1 MELRQIR
8 SFLSIAETLH
18 FGRTA
23 ELIHLSQPALS
34 LQIRALEEEVGVRLF
49 ERNRRKT
56 TLTAAGF
63 AFRDDA
69 TRALSQLDQAV
80 RRARLAADGKL
91 GLLRIGF
98 ISTAGSEI
106 VPNIVRQFRELNPE
120 VEFSLRA
127 ITTADQV
134 RMLETG
140 SLDIGFLRL
149 PIGGHAT
156 LDVVTVHREPF
167 VLVVPASHKLAKR
180 KRVRLSEVSGQDF
193 VMYERAYAPGFHDLI
208 FGMLRDA
215 GIVPNI
221 SQTAAE
227 IATLISLVDAHMG
240 IAILPASAVKHSV
253 ASVIA
258 CEIADEIPMS
268 EIALVVSKR
277 VRAAVVDNFRIFCA
291 ERVRSGEELF
301 IRSSKLT
308 PAPNTPAQCYR
319 WCIGCTEKRRQ
330 RRDAELRGGFVDRL
344 TAERWRSRRASFL
357 TSMYGVVP
365 SHFLGC
371 LHNYPY

>member
-34 LQIRALEEEVGVRLF
+34 LQIRALEEEVGVRLL

-56 TLTAAGF
+56 TLTAAGV
-63 AFRDDA
+63 AFRDEA
-69 TRALSQLDQAV
+69 AHALSHLDQAI
-80 RRARLAADGKL
+80 RRAKLAANGKL

-106 VPNIVRQFRELNPE
+106 VPDIFRQFKELNPE

-134 RMLETG
+134 QMLETG

-149 PIGGHAT
+149 PIGEHPA
-156 LDVVTVHREPF
+156 LDVVTVHRERF

-180 KRVRLSEVSGQDF
+180 KKVRLSDVSDQEF
-193 VMYERAYAPGFHDLI
+193 VMYARTYAPGFHDLI
-208 FGMLRDA
+208 FGILRDA
-215 GIVPNI
+215 GIVPNV

-227 IATLISLVDAHMG
+227 ISTVISLVVAHMG
-240 IAILPASAVKHSV
+240 IALLPASAVKHSAAPV
-253 ASVIA
+253 VA
-258 CEIADEIPMS
+258 CEIVDQIPMS
-268 EIALVVSKR
+268 EIGMAVSKG
-277 VRAAVVDNFRIFCA
+277 VRPAIVDNFRSFA
-291 ERVRSGEELF
+291 LE
-301 IRSSKLT
+301 KLGR
-308 PAPNTPAQCYR
+308 AR
-319 WCIGCTEKRRQ
+319 KS
-330 RRDAELRGGFVDRL
+330 LRAD
-344 TAERWRSRRASFL
+344 ES
-357 TSMYGVVP
+357 
-365 SHFLGC
+365 
-371 LHNYPY
+371 

>member
-23 ELIHLSQPALS
+23 ELIHISQPALS

-56 TLTAAGF
+56 TLTPAGL

-69 TRALSQLDQAV
+69 SRALSQLSQAI
-80 RRARLAADGKL
+80 RRARLAANGKL

-98 ISTAGSEI
+98 ISTAGNEI
-106 VPNIVRQFRELNPE
+106 VPNIVGQFRELNPE

-134 RMLETG
+134 QMLETG

-149 PIGGHAT
+149 PIGEHSA

-167 VLVVPASHKLAKR
+167 VLVVPASHKLAQR
-180 KRVRLSEVSGQDF
+180 KRVRLSEVSGESF
-193 VMYERAYAPGFHDLI
+193 VMYERTFAPGFHDLI

-215 GIVPNI
+215 RIVPNVT
-221 SQTAAE
+221 QTAAE
-227 IATLISLVDAHMG
+227 IATLIALVDAHMG
-240 IAILPASAVKHSV
+240 IAILPASAVKHCV

-258 CEIADEIPMS
+258 CDIADQIPMS
-268 EIALVVSKR
+268 EIAVVVSKQG
-277 VRAAVVDNFRIFCA
+277 RAAVVDNFRSFA
-291 ERVRSGEELF
+291 LEKLGRAK
-301 IRSSKLT
+301 SSLYANRT
-308 PAPNTPAQCYR
+308 Q
-319 WCIGCTEKRRQ
+319 KR
-330 RRDAELRGGFVDRL
+330 
-344 TAERWRSRRASFL
+344 
-357 TSMYGVVP
+357 
-365 SHFLGC
+365 
-371 LHNYPY
+371 

>member
-34 LQIRALEEEVGVRLF
+34 LQIRGLEEGVGVRLF

-69 TRALSQLDQAV
+69 ARALSQLDQAI
-80 RRARLAADGKL
+80 RKARLAANGKL

-98 ISTAGSEI
+98 ISTAGIEI
-106 VPNIVRQFRELNPE
+106 VPNITRQFRELNPE

-127 ITTADQV
+127 IPTANQV
-134 RMLETG
+134 QMLETG

-149 PIGGHAT
+149 PIGGHSA

-167 VLVVPASHKLAKR
+167 VLVVPASHKLARR

-193 VMYERAYAPGFHDLI
+193 VMYERSYAPGFHDLI
-208 FGMLRDA
+208 IGMLRDA
-215 GIVPNI
+215 RIVPNV

-227 IATLISLVDAHMG
+227 ISTLISLVDAHMG

-258 CEIADEIPMS
+258 CKILDHIPMS
-268 EIALVVSKR
+268 EIAIVVSKQ
-277 VRAAVVDNFRIFCA
+277 VRAAVVDSFRSFALKDLGQARNSLHIS
-291 ERVRSGEELF
+291 RS
-301 IRSSKLT
+301 
-308 PAPNTPAQCYR
+308 
-319 WCIGCTEKRRQ
+319 
-330 RRDAELRGGFVDRL
+330 
-344 TAERWRSRRASFL
+344 
-357 TSMYGVVP
+357 
-365 SHFLGC
+365 
-371 LHNYPY
+371 